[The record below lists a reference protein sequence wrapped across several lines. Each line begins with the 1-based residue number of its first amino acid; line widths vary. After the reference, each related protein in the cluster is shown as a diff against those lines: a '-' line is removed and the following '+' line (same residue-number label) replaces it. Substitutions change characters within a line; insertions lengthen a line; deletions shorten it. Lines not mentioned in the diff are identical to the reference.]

1 MISLYLIIFLLIL
14 VAVSFYNPALLKSFG
29 GVAEWLK
36 AHAWKV
42 CMR

>member
-1 MISLYLIIFLLIL
+1 MALHRVMHL
-14 VAVSFYNPALLKSFG
+14 VTVPAPDLAQGVAPFSG

-42 CMR
+42 CIRR